1 MNWKKQNRYV
11 KQGMMCVILFMTG
24 AIAYVLMEIRFR
36 GYSHWTMA
44 ILGGLCYM
52 EIGYINEYIPWEV
65 PLYKQALLGA
75 VIVTINEF
83 ICGCI
88 VNLWLGWEVWDYS
101 GLPFNILGQ
110 VCLPFTLLWIPVS
123 ILAILVDDL
132 QRYYLTGE
140 EFPHYHIFSIP
151 DNCKD
156 NKLNENTKMMKQ
168 IYRNWKKK
176 HSV

>member
-24 AIAYVLMEIRFR
+24 AIAYVLMEIGFR

-101 GLPFNILGQ
+101 DLPFQLFGQ
-110 VCLPFTLLWIPVS
+110 ICLPFAIVFSGLCAIGI
-123 ILAILVDDL
+123 ILSGYIAWGI
-132 QRYYLTGE
+132 YGE
-140 EFPHYHIFSIP
+140 EKPKYH
-151 DNCKD
+151 
-156 NKLNENTKMMKQ
+156 
-168 IYRNWKKK
+168 
-176 HSV
+176 V